1 MSFNRMDKQMTDN
14 TSKKQVS
21 GNTQQV
27 SDSTQESSDNT
38 QKVAD
43 STQQEICTR
52 EACTQEAVDKTSAVV
67 NDTANYVPCIVHG
80 TTNHVN

>member
-1 MSFNRMDKQMTDN
+1 MDTQLTDN
-14 TSKKQVS
+14 TLEKQDS

-38 QKVAD
+38 QQVAD
-43 STQQEICTR
+43 NTQQEICTR